1 MKARLSELENI
12 LKSSLSG
19 PDILFQGISIDSR
32 TTSKGNLF
40 IALNGEKYDGHDY
53 INKAINNGAVAVI
66 TEKDITSISH
76 IKVNDTMQSLSILA
90 SEYLNEINPT
100 TISITGTNGKT
111 TVTDMT
117 ARIISNYKKTLKTYK
132 NFNNNIGLPLSILR
146 AKKSDEIFVLEM
158 GASRVGDIKE
168 LVKIARP
175 NIVALLNVSAAHLES
190 FGSLDNILMTKEEIF
205 LNQGQDKTVILNKD
219 DKYYNRW
226 IKKNSSNNIKTISIT
241 GDADYSMLDVSA
253 DRMTIKTPFEKKLE
267 FKINNSESFNLLNIL
282 FSIGL
287 ACEAGAKSNHIIAA
301 FNNYTDVKGRSK
313 IYKGFNNTN
322 IIDSSYNANP
332 ASFEAS
338 IDLLVSMRSKS
349 WVIMGQM
356 GELGDNSEKY
366 HVELALYAAK
376 KGVDKL
382 FVLTDHNDAISKA
395 FGEGSYLFD
404 NKSDLVSKI
413 KSLMQNDTNILVKAS
428 RYMKFETIVDELIS

>member
-1 MKARLSELENI
+1 MKAKLSQLENI
-12 LKSSLSG
+12 LKSTLTGS
-19 PDILFQGISIDSR
+19 DISFEGISIDSR
-32 TTSKGNLF
+32 TTIRGNLF
-40 IALNGEKYDGHDY
+40 IALHGAKYDGHDY
-53 INKAINNGAVAVI
+53 INKAIKNGAVAVI
-66 TEKDITSISH
+66 TEKDLSSIPH
-76 IKVNDTMQSLSILA
+76 IKVNDTMQSLTMLS
-90 SEYLNEINPT
+90 SQYLKQINPT

-111 TVTDMT
+111 TVTSMT
-117 ARIISNYKKTLKTYK
+117 AHIVGNYKNTLKTYK
-132 NFNNNIGLPLSILR
+132 NFNNNIGLPLSILK

-158 GASRVGDIKE
+158 GASRIGDIKE
-168 LVKIARP
+168 LVNIARP

-190 FGSLDNILMTKEEIF
+190 FGSLHNILMTKEEIF
-205 LNQGQDKTVILNKD
+205 INQGQDKTVIINRN

-226 IKKNSSNNIKTISIT
+226 IKKNTSNIIKTISISD
-241 GDADYSMLDVSA
+241 DADYSMLDLSA
-253 DRMTIKTPFEKKLE
+253 DRMTVKTPYENKFE
-267 FKINNSESFNLLNIL
+267 FKINNRESFNLLNIL

-287 ACEAGAKSNHIIAA
+287 ACEAGARSNHIIAA

-313 IYKGFNNTN
+313 IYKGINNSN

-356 GELGDNSEKY
+356 GELGENSEKY
-366 HVELALYAAK
+366 HTELALYAAK

-382 FVLTDHNDAISKA
+382 FVLTDHNEAISKA
-395 FGEGSYLFD
+395 FGKGSYLFD
-404 NKSDLVSKI
+404 NKSDLTSKL
-413 KSLMQNDTNILVKAS
+413 KSLMQNNTNILVKAS